1 MSRPNHQ
8 FSQTKT
14 ADIPRSSFDLSHGLK
29 TTFNASELVPIL
41 SLEVLP
47 GDTINLRASL
57 FGRMA
62 TPLKP
67 ILDNLYLEVGAP
79 TFG

>member
-1 MSRPNHQ
+1 MARTDHQ

-29 TTFNASELVPIL
+29 TSFNAGLLVPIL
-41 SLEVLP
+41 SLEILP

-57 FGRMA
+57 FGSS
-62 TPLKP
+62 PLQS
-67 ILDNLYLEVGAP
+67 NQ
-79 TFG
+79 F